1 MAFLFTAASSQYL
14 IGTYTGITAEPL
26 TIACWY
32 RGTTTADVVLATV
45 GSSTG
50 AGHWR
55 LRTQSGIA
63 AQRIDNAVVNTSA
76 TAGSSITAGVWRH
89 GAATFAPSGGSITAW
104 SDGVAGTPVTNPG
117 TALTGVDRITIGM
130 RLFNGTPGTF
140 ANGDIAE
147 VGVWSGAL
155 TADEI
160 AGLAKGF
167 RCRMI
172 RPQSLRFDLRMIRN
186 LQDLSGGVAIT
197 NTNGATVSTHPRIIY
212 P

>member
-1 MAFLFTAASSQYL
+1 MAYLFASASSQSL
-14 IGTYTGITAEPL
+14 SAASAPLTVEPL

-55 LRTQSGIA
+55 VRTLSGIVA
-63 AQRIDNAVVNTSA
+63 NRIDNAVSNTAAS
-76 TAGSSITAGVWRH
+76 AGSAITAGVWRH
-89 GAATFAPSGGSITAW
+89 CAATFAPSGGSITAW
-104 SDGVAGTPVTNPG
+104 SDGAAGTPVTNPG
-117 TALTGVDRITIGM
+117 TTLTGVDRVTIGM

-147 VGVWSGAL
+147 VGIWNVVLSAEEIASLAKWFPSRLIRPSSLVWSSPLIREAI
-155 TADEI
+155 DI
-160 AGLAKGF
+160 RAG
-167 RCRMI
+167 R
-172 RPQSLRFDLRMIRN
+172 
-186 LQDLSGGVAIT
+186 AIT
-197 NTNGATVSTHPRIIY
+197 NNNGATVSTHPRIIY